1 MVSDFKNSSIPRQSS
16 YNFLYLNPLTDL
28 KHNRSSSDG
37 GVALGARM
45 CQNPVTVFD
54 DKENAV
60 PNNGFCA
67 VAKQIPNGKAYVRDR
82 ALKPSSLQLCM
93 QMNEPDSNFGS
104 KIWDPVGS
112 DNTGSV
118 NIWDYSDSEAAPA
131 SSWSTLP
138 NRSVSMYLVFH
149 STCETGLHVKKSVSM
164 IYLVGLITVI
174 VHSIL
179 SIFVHLVSRSLLCR
193 PLPVDIG
200 RCTCVIVKEALP
212 EGLDGG
218 NLYSLYTNEGQ
229 GRQDRKLA
237 VAHHRRRNGRS
248 EFVVAQ
254 NIKGISCSSDDSL
267 IGIVTANLIG
277 SKYHI
282 WDQGSRINS
291 QSKQSKPPLAVV
303 SFVPTITTWTGS
315 YRSMRVWVPKHQSMQ
330 LKNTTQIQHISGL
343 PKDWEGKMDK
353 VHQLFS
359 RIPHYN
365 NISKQYELD
374 FRDRTRAGLRVQ
386 SSVKNFQLILEGPCH
401 NSLYRALIE
410 DAKFLLQRCCCSLR
424 HTPREGNKC
433 ADQLANIGVAQDEHV
448 VVLDD
453 PPENLQALLIADIT
467 GVSERRV

>member
-16 YNFLYLNPLTDL
+16 YNSLYLNPLTDL

-138 NRSVSMYLVFH
+138 NRS
-149 STCETGLHVKKSVSM
+149 
-164 IYLVGLITVI
+164 
-174 VHSIL
+174 
-179 SIFVHLVSRSLLCR
+179 LLCR

-218 NLYSLYTNEGQ
+218 NLYSLYTNFEKWIREGQ

-254 NIKGISCSSDDSL
+254 NVKGISCSSDDSL

-386 SSVKNFQLILEGPCH
+386 SSVKNFQLILEKNGRQTILQLGRVGKSKYVMDYSCLCSSTSEH
-401 NSLYRALIE
+401 TDFDSSVAVTIFVLYNFE
-410 DAKFLLQRCCCSLR
+410 
-424 HTPREGNKC
+424 
-433 ADQLANIGVAQDEHV
+433 
-448 VVLDD
+448 LDM
-453 PPENLQALLIADIT
+453 
-467 GVSERRV
+467 

>member
-16 YNFLYLNPLTDL
+16 YNSLYLNPLTDL

-138 NRSVSMYLVFH
+138 NRS
-149 STCETGLHVKKSVSM
+149 
-164 IYLVGLITVI
+164 
-174 VHSIL
+174 
-179 SIFVHLVSRSLLCR
+179 LLCR

-218 NLYSLYTNEGQ
+218 NLYSLYTNLLEEVLYLPAIKGK
-229 GRQDRKLA
+229 RKVKDDKTRKLA

-386 SSVKNFQLILEGPCH
+386 SSVKNFQLILEKNGRQTILQLGRVGKSKYVMDYRYPLTAYQAFCISLASI
-401 NSLYRALIE
+401 NSKLCCAL
-410 DAKFLLQRCCCSLR
+410 
-424 HTPREGNKC
+424 
-433 ADQLANIGVAQDEHV
+433 
-448 VVLDD
+448 
-453 PPENLQALLIADIT
+453 
-467 GVSERRV
+467 

>member
-1 MVSDFKNSSIPRQSS
+1 MVSDFKKSSIPRQSS
-16 YNFLYLNPLTDL
+16 YNSLYLNPLTDL

-45 CQNPVTVFD
+45 RQNPVTVFD

-93 QMNEPDSNFGS
+93 QMNEPDSIFGS

-112 DNTGSV
+112 DNTSSV

-138 NRSVSMYLVFH
+138 N
-149 STCETGLHVKKSVSM
+149 
-164 IYLVGLITVI
+164 
-174 VHSIL
+174 
-179 SIFVHLVSRSLLCR
+179 RSLLCR

-237 VAHHRRRNGRS
+237 AAHHRRRNGRS

-343 PKDWEGKMDK
+343 PKNWEGKMDK

-386 SSVKNFQLILEGPCH
+386 SSVKNFQLILEKNGRQTILQLGRVGKSKYVMDYRYPLTAYQAFCI
-401 NSLYRALIE
+401 SLASIDSKLCCAL
-410 DAKFLLQRCCCSLR
+410 
-424 HTPREGNKC
+424 
-433 ADQLANIGVAQDEHV
+433 
-448 VVLDD
+448 
-453 PPENLQALLIADIT
+453 
-467 GVSERRV
+467 

>member
-138 NRSVSMYLVFH
+138 N
-149 STCETGLHVKKSVSM
+149 
-164 IYLVGLITVI
+164 
-174 VHSIL
+174 
-179 SIFVHLVSRSLLCR
+179 RSLLCR

-386 SSVKNFQLILEGPCH
+386 SSVKNFQLILEKNGRQTILQLGRVGKSKYVMDYRYPLTAYQAFCISLASI
-401 NSLYRALIE
+401 NSKLCCAL
-410 DAKFLLQRCCCSLR
+410 
-424 HTPREGNKC
+424 
-433 ADQLANIGVAQDEHV
+433 
-448 VVLDD
+448 
-453 PPENLQALLIADIT
+453 
-467 GVSERRV
+467 